1 MTRTSFSSNQFTY
14 IESMIKTF
22 LLAVSSLI
30 ICSACVADAQ
40 TPEQREFPPQ
50 MPAVKSPKVP
60 KSIEFAGTTYDF
72 DRIDMYER
80 IDRELAAICYT
91 HNNTMLLLK
100 RANRYFPQIIPLLK
114 KAGVTEDLIYL
125 ACTESS
131 MNPTARSS
139 AKAAG
144 IWQFMPATAKEY
156 GLEVND
162 YVDERYDI
170 EKATAAAARMLKKLY
185 NKYGNWES
193 AFAAYNGGPARI
205 AKELD
210 AQQAE
215 SAMYLYLTEE
225 TSRYMFRVLAM
236 KQIMENP
243 RAYGF
248 NLDASQFYT
257 PMKYDIV
264 KVSGAVED
272 WPAWALDHG
281 ITYLQ
286 LKDANPWIRA
296 KSLPNKSGKTYNV
309 RIPTKDSL
317 SRSKAKQKIYNQAWI
332 GK

>member
-1 MTRTSFSSNQFTY
+1 
-14 IESMIKTF
+14 MIKTF
-22 LLAVSSLI
+22 LLAITSLA

-40 TPEQREFPPQ
+40 TPEPQPEMAPQ
-50 MPAVKSPKVP
+50 MSVVKSPIVP
-60 KSIEFAGTTYDF
+60 QSIEFDGTTYDF

-80 IDRELAAICYT
+80 LDRELTAICYS
-91 HNNTMLLLK
+91 HNNTMLQLK

-114 KAGVTEDLIYL
+114 KAGAPEDLIYL

-185 NKYGNWES
+185 NKYGDWES
-193 AFAAYNGGPARI
+193 AFAAYNGGPARVT
-205 AKELD
+205 KEFES
-210 AQQAE
+210 QQAE
-215 SAMYLYLTEE
+215 TAMDLYLTEE

-248 NLDASQFYT
+248 NIDAQQFYT
-257 PMKYDIV
+257 PMEYDIV
-264 KVSGAVED
+264 KVDGEVTD
-272 WPAWALDHG
+272 WPTWALDHG
-281 ITYLQ
+281 ISYLQ

-317 SRSKAKQKIYNQAWI
+317 SRSKAKQKIYNPAWI